1 MEPNRREG
9 REEWREGGKEERRG
23 RKKRTGRE
31 KQGRKTTKT
40 SERPELDSDLYL
52 HLTLVTPDL
61 AHQCESHEKS
71 TESSHV
77 HFLVCTRCPR
87 NDKTELGRDH
97 AFLPQISE
105 SKFLQRKG
113 FLSLGLWT
121 GPPSC
126 FWTAPHCGR
135 LGQRQRPGWGCAF
148 LITPH
153 SRSDHS
159 EICLG
164 KEVRLFCF

>member
-1 MEPNRREG
+1 M
-9 REEWREGGKEERRG
+9 ERRG

-31 KQGRKTTKT
+31 KKGRKTTET

-113 FLSLGLWT
+113 FLSLGL
-121 GPPSC
+121 
-126 FWTAPHCGR
+126 
-135 LGQRQRPGWGCAF
+135 
-148 LITPH
+148 
-153 SRSDHS
+153 
-159 EICLG
+159 
-164 KEVRLFCF
+164 